1 MDWGAPWGVFHAVHA
16 VLVRCEARG
25 LRGDVPGE
33 DVPRAE
39 RLPQLHRG
47 RVLTP
52 PTRPRRALRSDD
64 SAWLLKSLIIF
75 IRNRRHPRP
84 HPSSFPT
91 TPGASA
97 MEDLARSLG
106 IAPAAP
112 SPSPSSSSSSDMS
125 TRPTRREARDILRAL
140 GVPVASE
147 SDILWISTPTP
158 YRAGRPRL
166 VVLTSHL
173 LVYLRGLDQFQAA
186 YNRAMDAKKTW
197 DIDWTGAVENLAY
210 AGEAWDDAEMTNGAN
225 NNNNNNASPL
235 APPTLAEVV
244 HMYIPSLTFMNQVVP
259 STTTNTH
266 HGVNVT
272 DDDRTELLSVH
283 FRPRDAWLGDP
294 SSTRMR

>member
-1 MDWGAPWGVFHAVHA
+1 
-16 VLVRCEARG
+16 
-25 LRGDVPGE
+25 
-33 DVPRAE
+33 
-39 RLPQLHRG
+39 
-47 RVLTP
+47 
-52 PTRPRRALRSDD
+52 
-64 SAWLLKSLIIF
+64 
-75 IRNRRHPRP
+75 
-84 HPSSFPT
+84 
-91 TPGASA
+91 

-106 IAPAAP
+106 IAPGA
-112 SPSPSSSSSSDMS
+112 PSPSSSSGMS
-125 TRPTRREARDILRAL
+125 TRPTRREARDILRHL

-147 SDILWISTPTP
+147 SDITWISTPTP

-294 SSTRMR
+294 SSTRMRCVYFNSRGHSYGQLV

>member
-1 MDWGAPWGVFHAVHA
+1 
-16 VLVRCEARG
+16 
-25 LRGDVPGE
+25 
-33 DVPRAE
+33 
-39 RLPQLHRG
+39 
-47 RVLTP
+47 
-52 PTRPRRALRSDD
+52 
-64 SAWLLKSLIIF
+64 
-75 IRNRRHPRP
+75 
-84 HPSSFPT
+84 
-91 TPGASA
+91 

-112 SPSPSSSSSSDMS
+112 SPASSSSSSDMS

-140 GVPVASE
+140 GVPVTSE
-147 SDILWISTPTP
+147 SDITWISTPTP
-158 YRAGRPRL
+158 YRNDRPRL

-186 YNRAMDAKKTW
+186 YNRAMDAAKKTW

-225 NNNNNNASPL
+225 NNSNSNASPL

-244 HMYIPSLTFMNQVVP
+244 NRYIPSLHTFMSPVVP
-259 STTTNTH
+259 HTTNTH

>member
-1 MDWGAPWGVFHAVHA
+1 
-16 VLVRCEARG
+16 
-25 LRGDVPGE
+25 
-33 DVPRAE
+33 
-39 RLPQLHRG
+39 
-47 RVLTP
+47 
-52 PTRPRRALRSDD
+52 
-64 SAWLLKSLIIF
+64 
-75 IRNRRHPRP
+75 
-84 HPSSFPT
+84 
-91 TPGASA
+91 

-112 SPSPSSSSSSDMS
+112 SPSSSSGMS
-125 TRPTRREARDILRAL
+125 TRPTRREARDILRHL

-210 AGEAWDDAEMTNGAN
+210 AGEAWDDAN
-225 NNNNNNASPL
+225 NNDNNSNASPL

-244 HMYIPSLTFMNQVVP
+244 NRYIPSLTFMNPVVP
-259 STTTNTH
+259 HTTNTP

-272 DDDRTELLSVH
+272 DDRTELLSVH

-294 SSTRMR
+294 SSTRMRCV

>member
-64 SAWLLKSLIIF
+64 SARLKSLISF

-84 HPSSFPT
+84 PSSFPT
-91 TPGASA
+91 TPASA

-112 SPSPSSSSSSDMS
+112 SPSSASSSSSDMS
-125 TRPTRREARDILRAL
+125 TRPTRREARDILRHL

-147 SDILWISTPTP
+147 SDITWISTPTP

-166 VVLTSHL
+166 VVLTSHM

-210 AGEAWDDAEMTNGAN
+210 AGEAWDDANN
-225 NNNNNNASPL
+225 DNNNNNNASPL

-244 HMYIPSLTFMNQVVP
+244 NRYIPSLTFMNQVVP
-259 STTTNTH
+259 HTTNTH

-294 SSTRMR
+294 SSTRMRCV

>member
-1 MDWGAPWGVFHAVHA
+1 
-16 VLVRCEARG
+16 
-25 LRGDVPGE
+25 
-33 DVPRAE
+33 
-39 RLPQLHRG
+39 
-47 RVLTP
+47 
-52 PTRPRRALRSDD
+52 
-64 SAWLLKSLIIF
+64 
-75 IRNRRHPRP
+75 
-84 HPSSFPT
+84 
-91 TPGASA
+91 

-112 SPSPSSSSSSDMS
+112 SPSSASSSSSDMS

-158 YRAGRPRL
+158 YRNDRPRL

-173 LVYLRGLDQFQAA
+173 LVYLRGLDHFQAA

-210 AGEAWDDAEMTNGAN
+210 AGEAWDDTEMTNGAN
-225 NNNNNNASPL
+225 NRNNASPL

-244 HMYIPSLTFMNQVVP
+244 NRYIPSLTFMNQVVP
-259 STTTNTH
+259 HTTNTH

-272 DDDRTELLSVH
+272 DDRTELLSVH

-294 SSTRMR
+294 SSTRMRCVYFNSSTL

>member
-1 MDWGAPWGVFHAVHA
+1 
-16 VLVRCEARG
+16 
-25 LRGDVPGE
+25 
-33 DVPRAE
+33 
-39 RLPQLHRG
+39 
-47 RVLTP
+47 
-52 PTRPRRALRSDD
+52 
-64 SAWLLKSLIIF
+64 
-75 IRNRRHPRP
+75 
-84 HPSSFPT
+84 
-91 TPGASA
+91 

-112 SPSPSSSSSSDMS
+112 SPSSASASSSDMS
-125 TRPTRREARDILRAL
+125 TRPTRREARDILRHL

-158 YRAGRPRL
+158 YRNDRPRL

-173 LVYLRGLDQFQAA
+173 LVYLRGLDHFQAA

-210 AGEAWDDAEMTNGAN
+210 AGEAWDDAN
-225 NNNNNNASPL
+225 NNDNNSNASPL

-244 HMYIPSLTFMNQVVP
+244 HRYIPSLTFMNPVVP
-259 STTTNTH
+259 HTTNTP

-272 DDDRTELLSVH
+272 DDGTELLSVH

-294 SSTRMR
+294 SSTRMRYVYFNFRTGN

>member
-1 MDWGAPWGVFHAVHA
+1 
-16 VLVRCEARG
+16 
-25 LRGDVPGE
+25 
-33 DVPRAE
+33 
-39 RLPQLHRG
+39 
-47 RVLTP
+47 
-52 PTRPRRALRSDD
+52 
-64 SAWLLKSLIIF
+64 
-75 IRNRRHPRP
+75 
-84 HPSSFPT
+84 
-91 TPGASA
+91 

-125 TRPTRREARDILRAL
+125 TRPTRREARDILRHL

-147 SDILWISTPTP
+147 SDITWISTPTP

-225 NNNNNNASPL
+225 NIRNNASPL

-244 HMYIPSLTFMNQVVP
+244 NRYIPSLTFMNQVVP

-272 DDDRTELLSVH
+272 DDRTELLSVH

-294 SSTRMR
+294 SSTRMRCVYFNSRTGN

>member
-1 MDWGAPWGVFHAVHA
+1 
-16 VLVRCEARG
+16 
-25 LRGDVPGE
+25 
-33 DVPRAE
+33 
-39 RLPQLHRG
+39 
-47 RVLTP
+47 
-52 PTRPRRALRSDD
+52 
-64 SAWLLKSLIIF
+64 
-75 IRNRRHPRP
+75 
-84 HPSSFPT
+84 
-91 TPGASA
+91 
-97 MEDLARSLG
+97 
-106 IAPAAP
+106 
-112 SPSPSSSSSSDMS
+112 MS

-147 SDILWISTPTP
+147 SDITWISTPTP

-225 NNNNNNASPL
+225 NNNNNASPL

-244 HMYIPSLTFMNQVVP
+244 HRYIPSLTFMNQVVP
-259 STTTNTH
+259 HTTNTH

-272 DDDRTELLSVH
+272 DDRTELLSVH